1 MELALNIAWVI
12 VAAVVLIL
20 CGGNALAFTERRR
33 RITALVG
40 LSCLIWL
47 LFPIISI
54 TDDLH
59 AEQAVFERTAVRKVG
74 PQNEIVKLFAAAPVL
89 TAPPLLHA
97 PWRQVNLSADL
108 TQIEQE
114 FFAFDLSRRPPPQSL

>member
-1 MELALNIAWVI
+1 LELALNIAWVI
-12 VAAVVLIL
+12 VAAAVLIL
-20 CGGNALAFTERRR
+20 CGGHALAFTERRR

-59 AEQAVFERTAVRKVG
+59 SEQAVLERTAIKKVG
-74 PQNEIVKLFAAAPVL
+74 PQNEIVSLFAAAPVL
-89 TAPPLLHA
+89 TALPLLHGT
-97 PWRQVNLSADL
+97 WREVNLNADL
-108 TQIEQE
+108 THIEQE
-114 FFAFDLSRRPPPQSL
+114 FFAFALSRRPPPQSL